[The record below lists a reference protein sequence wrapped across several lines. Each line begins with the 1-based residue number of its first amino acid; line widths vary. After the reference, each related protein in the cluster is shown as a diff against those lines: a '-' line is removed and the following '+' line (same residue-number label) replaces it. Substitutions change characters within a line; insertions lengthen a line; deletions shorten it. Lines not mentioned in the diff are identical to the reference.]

1 MKKAL
6 FIFLI
11 TILVSSFSSAVYTSE
26 TQAAGQP
33 QYGGTMKI
41 ISQRG
46 PTNIGYS
53 AAMNFGDQSPGV
65 MYAERLM
72 NVDIKGNLRPL
83 LAESWE
89 YSPDGKTIT
98 FHLRKGVKFHDNTD
112 FNAEAVKWNLQ
123 TCLEAGALP
132 GGKYIASIDVI
143 DDHTLR
149 ANLTERH
156 NQIIYGIWRPFIFSP
171 TAFKKNGKDWAITH
185 AVSTAP
191 FKVVEFKRDVVV
203 KMEKFEG
210 YWNPA
215 RPYLDKVEFR
225 IIKEPA
231 TASVMM
237 QAKQADFWFSAS
249 PREAADLRD
258 QGLTV
263 ITGPSFIHNIYPDS
277 KKPDSPFADKRV
289 REAIEYAIDRKA
301 MSDALGFGFT
311 TPINQLAPPGSAGYN
326 PDFKGRPYN
335 PEKAKRLLAEAGYAQ
350 GIKTTMGLR
359 ATELDKATV
368 IQNYLAEIGIDVKL
382 DVSAP
387 GRYWG
392 MIFRN
397 GWNGLLLGVSAINP
411 EYSVAWLH
419 HFGPEPS
426 VKFVSLGKSPEFL
439 GACTNVVKAPDIP
452 TMRNLTMKMITQA
465 SEDDMAIPLLND
477 VTIAVTQKN
486 VETSFLKVLTF
497 SSWNMGEDW
506 MRQK

>member
-1 MKKAL
+1 
-6 FIFLI
+6 
-11 TILVSSFSSAVYTSE
+11 
-26 TQAAGQP
+26 
-33 QYGGTMKI
+33 
-41 ISQRG
+41 
-46 PTNIGYS
+46 
-53 AAMNFGDQSPGV
+53 
-65 MYAERLM
+65 
-72 NVDIKGNLRPL
+72 
-83 LAESWE
+83 
-89 YSPDGKTIT
+89 
-98 FHLRKGVKFHDNTD
+98 
-112 FNAEAVKWNLQ
+112 
-123 TCLEAGALP
+123 
-132 GGKYIASIDVI
+132 
-143 DDHTLR
+143 
-149 ANLTERH
+149 
-156 NQIIYGIWRPFIFSP
+156 
-171 TAFKKNGKDWAITH
+171 
-185 AVSTAP
+185 
-191 FKVVEFKRDVVV
+191 
-203 KMEKFEG
+203 MEKFEG

-439 GACTNVVKAPDIP
+439 EACTNVVKAPDIP

-465 SEDDMAIPLLND
+465 SQDDMAIPLLND

-486 VETSFLKVLTF
+486 VETSFLRVLTF